1 MKKSLLFGFAVALT
15 LASCT
20 TNDDV
25 LDTAMQTPMEFSSFV
40 NKGTKAPIGN
50 DGDSAIT
57 AHQFGVWGYKYK
69 SSISTPGNNDF
80 VTVFGNIPVRHEG
93 GAWTYITDNE
103 KLRYWDKT
111 CTYDFYA
118 YAPKETLTAIS
129 NKTTTTTTLT
139 VTNFNVSNTA
149 SEVTAKNTDPTK
161 YLEHTDLLIA
171 DAIEKCVDYNNSQ
184 KFTFRHV
191 LSNVSINVKKKA
203 GFAGDAKFTSAVL
216 RGVTNKA
223 TSYVHTFTKAQG
235 ETKASVSSN
244 WTPLESGSTAD
255 FSSAQRTTTVI
266 SEEGIP
272 LFTEMLM
279 IPQTIGEST
288 FDIVYTIN
296 GETFTRTLNFA
307 GTWAA
312 NQKITYNIEISAN
325 AIEFG
330 VTTVTDWTTPG
341 TTVTPSID

>member
-69 SSISTPGNNDF
+69 SSISTPETKDF
-80 VTVFGNIPVRHEG
+80 VTVFGNIPVRHDG
-93 GAWTYITDNE
+93 VAWTYITGNE

-118 YAPKETLTAIS
+118 YAPKETLTATS
-129 NKTTTTTTLT
+129 SKTATTTTLT
-139 VTNFNVSNTA
+139 VSNFNVNNVATPR
-149 SEVTAKNTDPTK
+149 TGDNPTK
-161 YLEHTDLLIA
+161 YMDHTDLLIA
-171 DAIEKCVDYNNSQ
+171 DAIERCVDYNNSQ

-203 GFAGDAKFTSAVL
+203 GFAGDVKFTSAVL
-216 RGVTNKA
+216 REVTNKA

-235 ETKASVSSN
+235 VDQNQGSSTWN
-244 WTPLESGSTAD
+244 ISTSGHTSN
-255 FSSAQRTTTVI
+255 FSSAQHTTTVI

-279 IPQTIGEST
+279 IPQRIGEST